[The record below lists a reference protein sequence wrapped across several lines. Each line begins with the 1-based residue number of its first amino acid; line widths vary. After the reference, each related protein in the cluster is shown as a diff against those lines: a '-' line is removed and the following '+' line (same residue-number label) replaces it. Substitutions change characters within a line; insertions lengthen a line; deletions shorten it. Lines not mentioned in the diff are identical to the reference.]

1 VALPQCTAVLD
12 FRLHP
17 RCLAGLA
24 LPVNADFPTNIA
36 FIEKVD
42 QHASP
47 IGDKG
52 TGELGRRP
60 TGGSRGA
67 RR

>member
-1 VALPQCTAVLD
+1 VAPPQCTAVLD

-17 RCLAGLA
+17 RNLAGLA
-24 LPVNADFPTNIA
+24 LPVNADFPTDIDIA
-36 FIEKVD
+36 FKKVD

-52 TGELGRRP
+52 SQARRP
-60 TGGSRGA
+60 TGGSRGT